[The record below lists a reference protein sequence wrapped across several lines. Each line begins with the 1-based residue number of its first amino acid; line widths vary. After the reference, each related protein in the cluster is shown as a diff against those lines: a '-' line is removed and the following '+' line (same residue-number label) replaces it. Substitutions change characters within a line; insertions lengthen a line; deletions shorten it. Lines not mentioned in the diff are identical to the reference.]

1 MKIMAMDL
9 ADVLGERLRREEE
22 AKKVFER
29 LHSLVQAG
37 YKIDLSRDFVEAFWL
52 RHPSK
57 FNLNRLIIYPS
68 GLVVALDGKFQI
80 ALDDKAQFRTF
91 LREVPRP
98 TWWDRFRDR
107 RA

>member
-1 MKIMAMDL
+1 MAMDL

-57 FNLNRLIIYPS
+57 FKLNRLIIYPL
-68 GLVVALDGKFQI
+68 GLVAALMASFK
-80 ALDDKAQFRTF
+80 L
-91 LREVPRP
+91 L
-98 TWWDRFRDR
+98 
-107 RA
+107 

>member
-52 RHPSK
+52 RHPSRFK
-57 FNLNRLIIYPS
+57 LNRLIIYPS
-68 GLVVALDGKFQI
+68 GFVVGLDGEFQI